1 METPDRNL
9 GLDLVRVTEATALAS
24 ARWLGRGDKIGGD
37 GAATNAMRLSFN
49 IVPMKG
55 TIVIGE
61 GEKDEAP
68 MLFIGEKVGTGE
80 GPETD
85 IAVDPI
91 DGTTLLAN
99 GMPNAIAVAGAAPG
113 GSMYIP
119 GHSYYMQKLVVPEGT
134 EGLEID
140 SPMEDILKAVGKAKD
155 KKIEDLVVFL
165 LDRPRNQ
172 HWIDEIRRL
181 GARIQLH
188 QHGDIMGALMAVSP
202 ASEVDIMIG
211 IGGSPEGVISACA
224 VKGFGGQMLA
234 RLNPLSEKEKNW
246 LLDNGADLKEVMTQD
261 DLVRSDDTTFVAT
274 GISGG
279 LFLDGVKY
287 TDRDTAETT
296 SLVVR
301 SKTRT
306 VRYIKA
312 QHDLKQL
319 AKFSSISY

>member
-1 METPDRNL
+1 MEAPDKNL

-24 ARWLGRGDKIGGD
+24 AKWLGRGDKISGD

-49 IVPMKG
+49 TVPMNG
-55 TIVIGE
+55 TIIIGE

-68 MLFIGEKVGTGE
+68 MLFIGEKVGNGE
-80 GPETD
+80 GPAMD

-99 GMPNAIAVAGAAPG
+99 GMPNAIAVVGAAPG

-134 EGLEID
+134 EGLELD
-140 SPMEDILKAVGKAKD
+140 SPMEDILKAVSKAKD
-155 KKIEDLVVFL
+155 KRPEDLVVFL

-172 HWIDEIRRL
+172 HWIDDIRRL

-188 QHGDIMGALMAVSP
+188 QHGDIIGALMAVSP
-202 ASEVDIMIG
+202 NSDVDIMIG

-224 VKGFGGQMLA
+224 VKGFGGKMFA
-234 RLNPLSEKEKNW
+234 RLNHLSESEKNT
-246 LLDNGADLKEVMTQD
+246 LIEAGADLKEIMTEK
-261 DLVRSDDTTFVAT
+261 DLVKSEDTTFAAT

-279 LFLDGVKY
+279 LFLGGVEY
-287 TDRDTAETT
+287 TAGNNVITH

-306 VRYIKA
+306 ARYVTA
-312 QHDLKQL
+312 HHDLEQL